1 MSEDKNLNGVMDDM
15 EFEVGVDMAKP
26 GEAKGSETSEAA
38 SEEVSSETIADVAPA
53 ESESVE
59 EDSSE
64 EVVVEVEPLT
74 VTLTFGKEVVKLFV
88 TKNFQLDLR
97 QACQDKNSRFD
108 EFEVEGDLDPQN
120 LRLLMNALK

>member
-1 MSEDKNLNGVMDDM
+1 MSEDKNLNGIEDDLELDEM
-15 EFEVGVDMAKP
+15 TEALIDT

-38 SEEVSSETIADVAPA
+38 
-53 ESESVE
+53 
-59 EDSSE
+59 

-74 VTLTFGKEVVKLFV
+74 VTLTFGDEDVELDV
-88 TKNFQLDLR
+88 TENFQLDLR